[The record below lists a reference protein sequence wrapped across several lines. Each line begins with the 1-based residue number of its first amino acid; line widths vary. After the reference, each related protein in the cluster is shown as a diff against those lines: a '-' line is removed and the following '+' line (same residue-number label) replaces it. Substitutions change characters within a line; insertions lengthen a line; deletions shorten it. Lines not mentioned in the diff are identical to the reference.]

1 LGIFAYKLIP
11 LFMQLATRNSK
22 HYKETQKRSE
32 TVLRYLIVLVKVVL
46 IIIALVAILSLWGV
60 NVSGVLA
67 GFGIGGLAVSL
78 AAQDTLANLI
88 GGMTIMTDRPFEIGD
103 FVRIGTNEGT
113 IEEIGFRSTKIRT
126 LDMFLVVIP
135 NSKVVNDSVVNI
147 SRLNKRRVR
156 FELLL
161 RRDTSPERVDD
172 YVSKLRI
179 LIQQRDIA
187 PGTDVLVVLQGVSG
201 TAQIILVQYYISS
214 TDYGEFLQEQEHVLL
229 AADQLMAECGVESAD
244 PLGQQLQQNV

>member
-1 LGIFAYKLIP
+1 
-11 LFMQLATRNSK
+11 
-22 HYKETQKRSE
+22 
-32 TVLRYLIVLVKVVL
+32 VLRYLIVLVKVVL